1 VIVDPAQRL
10 IELLS
15 AILTNASPRAAKVA
29 VAFSGGVD
37 SMLLLAALARSRRLF
52 ARVRALH
59 VNHHLLPEADE
70 WAVFCR
76 SAARRLRVPCEIL
89 SAEGKP
95 RQGDSREEWARG
107 ARYAAL
113 SKVLEP
119 GELLVTAHHA
129 NDQAETLLLQ
139 LLRGAGVAGLA
150 GMPAIAPL
158 GRAWIA
164 RPMLALTRA
173 EIATAARDAGLDW
186 IEDSSNAD
194 EKIAR
199 NYLRRRVLPV
209 IVERWPAAVSVLS
222 RSAQHL
228 ADARKLLDEQAAADL
243 ALAADGIGLSAT
255 ALRKLPFLRR
265 KNLLRHWIAT
275 SGARVPETS
284 RLAELAGPMLS
295 ARHDALPSVAWQG
308 ARVSRVLGR
317 YELTLTDGGRKSHEP
332 TATLAARR
340 NNRLIDWRWRKSRSL
355 ATPEAVLSLTRDP
368 YGPIDLDRLPAVL
381 QWRPREG
388 GERIR
393 LDARGSRSLKTL
405 LQAARVAPA
414 DRSRWPLLF
423 SGDTLI
429 IAGDRWAAAS
439 VCATAKSKARA
450 RLAVK
455 FL

>member
-15 AILTNASPRAAKVA
+15 AIATNASPRAAKLS

-37 SMLLLAALARSRRLF
+37 SMFLLAALARSRRRF

-76 SAARRLRVPCEIL
+76 EAARTLRVSCDVLHARGSP
-89 SAEGKP
+89 S
-95 RQGDSREEWARG
+95 QGESREEWARG

-113 SKVLEP
+113 SKVVEP

-173 EIATAARDAGLDW
+173 EIEAAARDAGLCW

-199 NYLRRRVLPV
+199 NYLRRRVLPA
-209 IVERWPAAVSVLS
+209 IAERWPAAVSVLS

-255 ALRKLPFLRR
+255 ALRKLPLLRR
-265 KNLLRHWIAT
+265 KNLLRHCQVRCA
-275 SGARVPETS
+275 AER
-284 RLAELAGPMLS
+284 RLAGRAGLACARALRVDFDRCGSKVTRADRDACRKTQQSSDRLAMEQISIISDAAGGPVVHTRS
-295 ARHDALPSVAWQG
+295 ARTHRFGSI
-308 ARVSRVLGR
+308 
-317 YELTLTDGGRKSHEP
+317 
-332 TATLAARR
+332 ARR
-340 NNRLIDWRWRKSRSL
+340 PAMAAPRGWRAHS
-355 ATPEAVLSLTRDP
+355 
-368 YGPIDLDRLPAVL
+368 
-381 QWRPREG
+381 
-388 GERIR
+388 
-393 LDARGSRSLKTL
+393 ARGSR
-405 LQAARVAPA
+405 Q
-414 DRSRWPLLF
+414 PLP
-423 SGDTLI
+423 
-429 IAGDRWAAAS
+429 
-439 VCATAKSKARA
+439 
-450 RLAVK
+450 
-455 FL
+455 